1 MSGSGRGTRTLAAAV
16 LRAAAGGDHPPA
28 AELRVLD
35 GPLAG
40 CRLPLGGDETLGRG
54 AGASLQLPDPAASR
68 RHLRLRSGPG
78 GVRAED
84 LGSKNGWEL
93 NGRRRRRERLLRHG
107 DVIAVGTTRL
117 ALELA
122 PGGPP
127 ASPEPSPST
136 GPAARPAGV
145 PAARLVTGRLPGPRV
160 AAAAAL
166 LLALAA
172 AALAAR

>member
-1 MSGSGRGTRTLAAAV
+1 MSGEGRGTRTLAAAA
-16 LRAAAGGDHPPA
+16 LRAAAGGAAPPA
-28 AELRVLD
+28 AGLRVLD

-54 AGASLQLPDPAASR
+54 ADASLRLPDPAASR
-68 RHLRLRSGPG
+68 RHLRLRPGAG
-78 GVRAED
+78 GVQAED

-93 NGRRRRRERLLRHG
+93 NGRRRRRDRLLRHG

-122 PGGPP
+122 PAGAP
-127 ASPEPSPST
+127 AP
-136 GPAARPAGV
+136 GAPAARPA
-145 PAARLVTGRLPGPRV
+145 AGRIPPRV

-172 AALAAR
+172 AAAVAAG

>member
-1 MSGSGRGTRTLAAAV
+1 MSGEGRGTRTLAAAA
-16 LRAAAGGDHPPA
+16 LRAAAGADHPPA
-28 AELRVLD
+28 TGLRVLD

-40 CRLPLGGDETLGRG
+40 CRLPLDGDETLGRG
-54 AGASLQLPDPAASR
+54 ADASLRLPDPAASR
-68 RHLRLRSGPG
+68 RHLRLRPGPG
-78 GVRAED
+78 GVQAED

-122 PGGPP
+122 PAGEP
-127 ASPEPSPST
+127 ASGAP
-136 GPAARPAGV
+136 GAG
-145 PAARLVTGRLPGPRV
+145 AGRIPRRV

-172 AALAAR
+172 AAALAAP